1 MFYIRNPRKIVSTQ
15 ARELYTNSPPMIPM
29 TFVMQLG
36 SYMWY
41 CKITLPNGVLTL
53 PTIWLTGK
61 RSIAAFRGDPVVFLV
76 GGKVRDEEGYG
87 GVEGIVGMG
96 ETPMLH
102 AMIAAMILLLGWFQ
116 DSRPMY
122 SLLQQYPP
130 CRMGQGYCKERVCGT
145 KKNKRE
151 QMDVLTWWV

>member
-1 MFYIRNPRKIVSTQ
+1 
-15 ARELYTNSPPMIPM
+15 M
-29 TFVMQLG
+29 THRL
-36 SYMWY
+36 
-41 CKITLPNGVLTL
+41 
-53 PTIWLTGK
+53 

-130 CRMGQGYCKERVCGT
+130 CRMGQGYCKERFVGPRKINVSRWMCSHGGSS
-145 KKNKRE
+145 KIKC
-151 QMDVLTWWV
+151 